1 MCYEFLTCRTLPSSS
16 TFRQDRT
23 DGNIRPRGQG
33 GQVSKTEQAAL
44 RLEVLDIKDAD
55 HWTWRL
61 RDPLGNFLADHPVA
75 LDRADVH
82 YQAQ

>member
-1 MCYEFLTCRTLPSSS
+1 M
-16 TFRQDRT
+16 
-23 DGNIRPRGQG
+23 
-33 GQVSKTEQAAL
+33 SKTEQAAL